1 MAKGRRGIPAGE
13 IRVSGRRLPL
23 PAMSVRRAVATVL
36 AAEHRTADISVT
48 FVGRNT
54 IRELNKRWLG
64 HDVPTDVIAFP
75 LSAPGGRLSGDIYV
89 CTWQAARNA
98 KLHGVSLR
106 EELLR
111 LVVHGTLHVLGYDHP
126 LDTKRLISPMWVRQE
141 KYVEGL
147 R

>member
-1 MAKGRRGIPAGE
+1 MPKGIPAGE

-23 PAMSVRRAVATVL
+23 PAVTVRRAVSTVL

-48 FVGRNT
+48 FVGRDT
-54 IRELNKRWLG
+54 IRELNRRWLG
-64 HDVPTDVIAFP
+64 HDAPTDVIAFP
-75 LSAPGGRLSGDIYV
+75 LSAPGGRISGDIYV
-89 CTWQAARNA
+89 CAWQAARNA
-98 KLHGVSLR
+98 RLHGVRLR

-126 LDTKRLISPMWVRQE
+126 LDNRRLISPMWVRQE
-141 KYVEGL
+141 RYVEGL